1 MYSASNGA
9 GRIIKALQHRQEEDS
24 GMAKEVKMADIAEK
38 LNVSVV
44 TVSKALSGQK
54 GVGPQMREKIQAM
67 ARELGY
73 QAPSH
78 KNEKE
83 KGSYNVGILVS
94 DKYLD
99 KYESF
104 YWQLYQ
110 EVATRAGQYQCFTLL
125 ELLSL
130 EGEQE
135 LQMPRLLAEQKV
147 DGMIIIGLVSERYLT
162 FLEKNAKVPLL
173 YLDFYNKR
181 QQCDAVITDNYYGMY
196 KMTNYL
202 FDMGHTQIAF
212 VGRLLSTSSITD
224 RFFGYSKSLMEHG
237 QSVRE
242 DWIVNDRSEDE
253 EQSKEEYQI
262 ALPEEMPTAF
272 ACNCDLAAS
281 KLIKALRRNGHRVPE
296 DISVVGFDNYLF
308 PGLCDIG
315 ITTYE
320 VDIKEMAGK
329 SIKHIKHKICGEN
342 YKRGLTIV
350 EGHPVYKES
359 VAAHRK

>member
-1 MYSASNGA
+1 
-9 GRIIKALQHRQEEDS
+9 
-24 GMAKEVKMADIAEK
+24 MAKEVKMADIAAK

-54 GVGPQMREKIQAM
+54 GVGPGLREKIHIM
-67 ARELGY
+67 AKEMGY
-73 QAPSH
+73 QAPSQV
-78 KNEKE
+78 KNGKE
-83 KGSYNVGILVS
+83 RESYNIGILIS

-110 EVATRAGQYQCFTLL
+110 EVATGAVKCQCFTML
-125 ELLSL
+125 EVLSY
-130 EGEQE
+130 EGEQK
-135 LQMPRLLAEQKV
+135 LQMPRLLEEQKI
-147 DGMIIIGLVSERYLT
+147 DGMIIIGLVNEEYLT
-162 FLEKNAKVPLL
+162 FLEEKSKKPMV

-196 KMTNYL
+196 KMTNHL
-202 FDMGHTQIAF
+202 FDMGHTQIAY
-212 VGRLLSTSSITD
+212 VGNLLSTSSITD
-224 RFFGYSKSLMEHG
+224 RFFGYSKALLEHG
-237 QSVRE
+237 QNVRQ
-242 DWIVNDRSEDE
+242 DWIINDRDE
-253 EQSKEEYQI
+253 EEEISKEQYKI
-262 ALPEEMPTAF
+262 TLPEKMPTAF

-281 KLIKALRRNGHRVPE
+281 KLIKTLRLNGYRVPE

-320 VDIKEMAGK
+320 VDTKEMARK
-329 SIKHIKHKICGEN
+329 SIKSMIRKISGDS
-342 YKRGLTIV
+342 YKRGISIV

-359 VAAHRK
+359 VAKYIH